1 MHYLELLS
9 GPLIGGI
16 IGYCT
21 NFIAVKML
29 FRPLKPVKIGNFQ
42 LPFTPGIIPK
52 RKDSLA
58 KAVGAAVGNS
68 LLTKEDIQKLFT
80 EEKIRNNIIQG
91 ILDKLEKA
99 MNSSIEEVIA
109 KFASQESID
118 RKKADLVDL
127 FTSKIKTGILSMDL
141 GALIAEGGSS
151 ILKEKFQGGMFSFL
165 INDDFIASIAEPI
178 GREVE
183 KYIDSHGEEIFQPLV
198 QEQLEEVLAMNTENA
213 FEMLGLDVNK
223 IRSGMEAAYDSMVCE
238 NIDKLLENF
247 DIVGIVQQK
256 IEEMDVKEL
265 EQLVLSVMK
274 KELDVIVNLG
284 AFIGF
289 IIGFL
294 NILL

>member
-1 MHYLELLS
+1 MHYLEILS

-29 FRPLKPVKIGNFQ
+29 FRPLKPIKIGSFQ

-58 KAVGAAVGNS
+58 KAVGAAVGNN
-68 LLTKEDIQKLFT
+68 LLTKEDIQKLFS
-80 EEKIRNNIIQG
+80 EEKIRNTIIQG

-99 MNSSIEEVIA
+99 MDSSIEEVIA

-118 RKKADLVDL
+118 RKKADLTDL
-127 FTSKIKTGILSMDL
+127 LTVKIKLGILSMDL

-165 INDDFIASIAEPI
+165 LNDDFIASIAEPI

-198 QEQLEEVLAMNTENA
+198 KQQMDEVLAMHTGEA
-213 FEMLGLDVNK
+213 FTMLGLDADK
-223 IRSGMEAAYDSMVCE
+223 IRSGMESAYDALVNE
-238 NIDKLLENF
+238 NIDKLLVHF
-247 DIVGIVQQK
+247 DIVAIVQQK
-256 IEEMDVKEL
+256 IEEMDVREL

-284 AFIGF
+284 ALIGF

-294 NILL
+294 NIL

>member
-29 FRPLKPVKIGNFQ
+29 FRPLKPIKIGNFQ

-58 KAVGAAVGNS
+58 RAVGAAVGNN

-80 EEKIRNNIIQG
+80 EEKIRNSIIDG
-91 ILDKLEKA
+91 ILEKLEKA
-99 MNSSIEEVIA
+99 MNVSIEEVIE
-109 KFASQESID
+109 KWASKESID
-118 RKKADLVDL
+118 RKKEDLTDL
-127 FTSKIKTGILSMDL
+127 FTVKIKNGILSMDL
-141 GALIAEGGSS
+141 GELIAQGGSS

-165 INDDFIASIAEPI
+165 INDDFIASVAEPI

-183 KYIDSHGEEIFQPLV
+183 KYIDSHGEEILRPMV
-198 QEQLEEVLAMNTENA
+198 EEQLEEALEKNTGEA
-213 FEMLGLDVNK
+213 FKMLGMDVNK
-223 IRSGMEAAYDSMVCE
+223 IRSGMEAAYDSLVGE
-238 NIDKLLENF
+238 NIDKLLQHF
-247 DIVGIVQQK
+247 DIAGIVQEK
-256 IEEMDVKEL
+256 IQEMDVKEL
-265 EQLVLSVMK
+265 EQLVSSVMK

-284 AFIGF
+284 ALIGF

-294 NILL
+294 NIL

>member
-29 FRPLKPVKIGNFQ
+29 FRPLKPIKIGNFQ

-58 KAVGAAVGNS
+58 RAVGAAVGNN

-80 EEKIRNNIIQG
+80 EEKIRNSIIDG
-91 ILDKLEKA
+91 ILEKLEKA
-99 MNSSIEEVIA
+99 MNVSIEEVIE
-109 KFASQESID
+109 KWASKESID
-118 RKKADLVDL
+118 RKKEDLTDL
-127 FTSKIKTGILSMDL
+127 FTVKIKNGILSMDL
-141 GALIAEGGSS
+141 GELIAQGGSS

-165 INDDFIASIAEPI
+165 INDDFIASVAEPI

-183 KYIDSHGEEIFQPLV
+183 KYIDSHGEEILRPMV
-198 QEQLEEVLAMNTENA
+198 EEQLEEALGKNTGEA
-213 FEMLGLDVNK
+213 FKMLGMDVNK
-223 IRSGMEAAYDSMVCE
+223 IRSGMEAAYDSLVGE
-238 NIDKLLENF
+238 NIDKLLQHF
-247 DIVGIVQQK
+247 DIAGIVQEK
-256 IEEMDVKEL
+256 IQEMDVKEL

-284 AFIGF
+284 ALIGF

-294 NILL
+294 NIL

>member
-29 FRPLKPVKIGNFQ
+29 FRPLHPIKIGNFQ

-58 KAVGAAVGNS
+58 KAVGAAVGNN

-80 EEKIRNNIIQG
+80 EEKIRNSIIDG
-91 ILDKLEKA
+91 ILEKLEQA
-99 MNSSIEEVIA
+99 MNVSIEEVIA
-109 KFASQESID
+109 KWARKESIE
-118 RKKADLVDL
+118 RKKEDLTDLV
-127 FTSKIKTGILSMDL
+127 TVKIKNGILSMDL
-141 GALIAEGGSS
+141 GALIAQGGSS

-165 INDDFIASIAEPI
+165 LNDDFIASIAEPI

-183 KYIDSHGEEIFQPLV
+183 KYIDTHGEEIFKPLV
-198 QEQLEEVLAMNTENA
+198 QEQLEEVMEKNTGEV
-213 FEMLGLDVNK
+213 FQLLGIDRDK
-223 IRSGMEAAYDSMVCE
+223 IRLGMEAAYDALVRE
-238 NIDKLLENF
+238 NIDKLLQHF
-247 DIVGIVQQK
+247 DIAGIVQEK
-256 IEEMDVKEL
+256 IQQMEVKEL

-284 AFIGF
+284 ALIGF

-294 NILL
+294 NIL

>member
-29 FRPLKPVKIGNFQ
+29 FRPLKPIRIGNFQ

-58 KAVGAAVGNS
+58 RAVGAAVGNN

-80 EEKIRNNIIQG
+80 EEKIRNSIIDG
-91 ILDKLEKA
+91 ILEKLEKA
-99 MNSSIEEVIA
+99 MNVSIEEVIE
-109 KFASQESID
+109 KWASKESID
-118 RKKADLVDL
+118 RKKEDLTDL
-127 FTSKIKTGILSMDL
+127 FTVKIKNGILSMDL
-141 GALIAEGGSS
+141 GELIAQGGSS

-165 INDDFIASIAEPI
+165 INDDFIASVAEPI

-183 KYIDSHGEEIFQPLV
+183 KYIDSHGEEILRPMV
-198 QEQLEEVLAMNTENA
+198 EEQLEEALGKNTGEA
-213 FEMLGLDVNK
+213 FKMLGMDVNK
-223 IRSGMEAAYDSMVCE
+223 IRSGMEAAYDSLVGE
-238 NIDKLLENF
+238 NIDKLLQHF
-247 DIVGIVQQK
+247 DIAGIVQEK
-256 IEEMDVKEL
+256 IQEMDVKEL

-284 AFIGF
+284 ALIGF

-294 NILL
+294 NIL

>member
-1 MHYLELLS
+1 MHYLEILS

-29 FRPLKPVKIGNFQ
+29 FRPLKPIKIGSFP

-58 KAVGAAVGNS
+58 KAVGAAVGNN
-68 LLTKEDIQKLFT
+68 LLTKEDIQKLFS
-80 EEKIRNNIIQG
+80 EEKIRNTIIQG

-99 MNSSIEEVIA
+99 MDSSIEEVIA

-118 RKKADLVDL
+118 RKKADLTDL
-127 FTSKIKTGILSMDL
+127 LTVKIKLGILSMDL

-165 INDDFIASIAEPI
+165 LNDDFIASIAEPI

-198 QEQLEEVLAMNTENA
+198 KQQMDEVLAMNTGEA
-213 FEMLGLDVNK
+213 FTMLGLAADK
-223 IRSGMEAAYDSMVCE
+223 IRSGMESAYDALVNE
-238 NIDKLLENF
+238 NIDKLLAHF
-247 DIVGIVQQK
+247 DIVAIVQQK
-256 IEEMDVKEL
+256 IEEMDVREL

-284 AFIGF
+284 ALIGF

-294 NILL
+294 NIL

>member
-29 FRPLKPVKIGNFQ
+29 FRPLKPIKIGNFQ

-58 KAVGAAVGNS
+58 RAVGAAVGNN

-80 EEKIRNNIIQG
+80 EEKIRNSIIDG
-91 ILDKLEKA
+91 ILEKLEKA
-99 MNSSIEEVIA
+99 MNVSIEEVIE
-109 KFASQESID
+109 KWASKESID
-118 RKKADLVDL
+118 RKKEDLTDL
-127 FTSKIKTGILSMDL
+127 FTVKIKNGILSMDL
-141 GALIAEGGSS
+141 GELIAQGGSS

-165 INDDFIASIAEPI
+165 INDDFIASVAEPI

-183 KYIDSHGEEIFQPLV
+183 KYIDSHGEEILRPMV
-198 QEQLEEVLAMNTENA
+198 EEQLEEALGKNTGEA
-213 FEMLGLDVNK
+213 FKMLGMDVNK
-223 IRSGMEAAYDSMVCE
+223 IRSGMEAAYDSLVGE
-238 NIDKLLENF
+238 NIDKLLQHF
-247 DIVGIVQQK
+247 DIAGIVQEK
-256 IEEMDVKEL
+256 IQEMDVKEL

-274 KELDVIVNLG
+274 KELDVIINLG
-284 AFIGF
+284 ALIGF

-294 NILL
+294 NIL